1 MNDFKETVQNKSN
14 DELLKMVYGFD
25 EWSPEMLKA
34 VEDELS
40 KRNILPNDITTR
52 KQQLIE
58 NEEGQLVKGKQAS
71 PFGQIVGWLTVFGL
85 FGILIGYHY
94 AFSKARSK
102 YTDKKYF
109 KYNEA
114 SRKNGSYL
122 FYTSICLSAIAIFY
136 KIISAN
142 GANI

>member
-1 MNDFKETVQNKSN
+1 MTDFRETVRDKSN

-25 EWSPEMLKA
+25 EWSPEMLRA
-34 VEDELS
+34 VEEELS
-40 KRNILPNDITTR
+40 KRNILPNDINTR

-58 NEEGQLVKGKQAS
+58 LEEAQLINGKQAS

-94 AFSKARSK
+94 AFSKTRSK
-102 YTDKKYF
+102 YTGKEYYKYIDT
-109 KYNEA
+109 

-136 KIISAN
+136 KIITAN

>member
-1 MNDFKETVQNKSN
+1 MNDFRETVQHKSN

-40 KRNILPNDITTR
+40 QRNILPDDINTR

-58 NEEGQLVKGKQAS
+58 IEEAQLVKGKQAS
-71 PFGQIVGWLTVFGL
+71 PFGQIVGWLTIFGL

-102 YTDKKYF
+102 YTGKEYF
-109 KYNEA
+109 KYNET

-122 FYTSICLSAIAIFY
+122 FYTSICLSGIAIFY